1 MGILR
6 YTFHSMGAPYV
17 LLLVLKMGILRH
29 TFHSMGAPYVLLL
42 VLRNSDVEWCI
53 AVEVMKQESFCK
65 VHLRILCIF
74 LM

>member
-1 MGILR
+1 
-6 YTFHSMGAPYV
+6 
-17 LLLVLKMGILRH
+17 
-29 TFHSMGAPYVLLL
+29 MGAPYVLLL

-74 LM
+74 CM

>member
-1 MGILR
+1 
-6 YTFHSMGAPYV
+6 
-17 LLLVLKMGILRH
+17 
-29 TFHSMGAPYVLLL
+29 MGAPYVLLL

-74 LM
+74 LCSDGGRLECIYECRIEYLFYTKS